1 MLVDG
6 NKRWM
11 LFAGLLMATA
21 LLGCHGRGKMSANEV
36 KLSTVPVKLDAPLQ
50 DARLVNA
57 GSRVRLL
64 LSTTKKLNPMR
75 SETALHSMAPEGSGE
90 PLAPFMVIPQLLPV
104 PPNWDVSWAAGE
116 GYRIAYQ
123 MAGGALDSIQMRK
136 EHEEGFM
143 ALTDSAPL
151 TGFSR
156 PRFFRGDA
164 QAPRRISM
172 IADNEHAVAFDI
184 PPAPRPRGA
193 RKLGACENAVAI
205 ALVKGFGL
213 FCKAPGSGGARND
226 TIPGTLQYVRLGA
239 EWEASAPTQ
248 DLLTG
253 QPVFEFDA
261 ERLDDA
267 RLMVFALTQAGPVL
281 LVLSTAGVPERLSRV
296 AVDANFVQ
304 LSRPSILM
312 ADGKIHFSLLENPGS
327 KAVRVHTGQVLTTAI
342 P

>member
-1 MLVDG
+1 
-6 NKRWM
+6 
-11 LFAGLLMATA
+11 MATA

-36 KLSTVPVKLDAPLQ
+36 KLSTVPVKLDAPIR
-50 DARLVNA
+50 DARLVNV
-57 GSRVRLL
+57 GSRARLL
-64 LSTTKKLNPMR
+64 LSTTKKLNPM
-75 SETALHSMAPEGSGE
+75 SSQTALYAMALEGSGE
-90 PLAPFMVIPQLLPV
+90 PLVRVMVIPQLLPA
-104 PPNWDVSWAAGE
+104 PPGWDVSWAAGD
-116 GYRIAYQ
+116 GYRTAYQ
-123 MAGGALDSIQMRK
+123 LAGGALDSIQLST
-136 EHEEGFM
+136 EHEEEPM
-143 ALTDSAPL
+143 ALTASAPL
-151 TGFSR
+151 TSFSR
-156 PRFFRGDA
+156 PRFFRGNA
-164 QAPRRISM
+164 QAAHRISM
-172 IADNEHAVAFDI
+172 IADGEHAVAFDI
-184 PPAPRPRGA
+184 PPASGPHSA
-193 RKLGACENAVAI
+193 RKLGACENAVVI

-296 AVDANFVQ
+296 AVDANLVQ

-312 ADGKIHFSLLENPGS
+312 ADGRIHFSLLENPGS